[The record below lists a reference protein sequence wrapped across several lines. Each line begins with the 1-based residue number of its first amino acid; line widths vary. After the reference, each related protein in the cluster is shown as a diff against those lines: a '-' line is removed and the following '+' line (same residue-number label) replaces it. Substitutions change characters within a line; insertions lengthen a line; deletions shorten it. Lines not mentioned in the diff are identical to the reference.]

1 MKRMLMLFRRELWE
15 HRALWAFPLAV
26 AVLMLLGAVFGRT
39 ALPGGRLPL
48 PPEATQAIFAFGV
61 LAFSSVQ
68 YVTMSLVLWFY
79 ATDCLYSE
87 RKDRSILFWKSMPVS
102 DAETVLSKALI
113 ATVVVPLGV
122 FVLTAVTSAVAFGI
136 WSVRL
141 WSGSLPPLLWNTGAW
156 LRVEGFSLG
165 SLVAATLWYAPL
177 TSYLML
183 VSAWARRNVQLWVL
197 LPPIVAILLEWIA
210 FGTHHLSSLLM
221 YRLGSSWQSSI
232 LIAIERQF
240 AGPALAIGSAGPAPL
255 VPWRPVGQ
263 AFGNID
269 LWIGLAA
276 AAALLF
282 AATRIRRYRDDT

>member
-1 MKRMLMLFRRELWE
+1 MARMLMLIRRELWE

-26 AVLMLLGAVFGRT
+26 SVLMVLGAVFGRT
-39 ALPGGRLPL
+39 ALPSGRLPL
-48 PPEATQAIFAFGV
+48 PPQATEAIFAIGV
-61 LAFSSVQ
+61 LAFGSVQ

-102 DAETVLSKALI
+102 DAETVVSKALI
-113 ATVVVPLGV
+113 AMVVVPLGV
-122 FVLTAVTSAVAFGI
+122 FILTALTSAIASGI
-136 WSVRL
+136 WSLRL
-141 WSGSLPPLLWNTGAW
+141 WSGSLPPLLWNTDAW

-197 LPPIVAILLEWIA
+197 LPPVVAVLVEWIT
-210 FGTHHLSSLLM
+210 FGTHHLSSALL
-221 YRLGSSWQSSI
+221 YRLGSGWQSS
-232 LIAIERQF
+232 LLVAIESQF
-240 AGPALAIGSAGPAPL
+240 AGPALAVGSTATAPQ
-255 VPWRPVGQ
+255 VPWRQVGQ
-263 AFGNID
+263 TFGNID
-269 LWIGLAA
+269 LWVGLAVA
-276 AAALLF
+276 VGLLF